1 MRHLEVSHVLLF
13 VILTKDRPVPKPQE
27 QYPRA
32 LRRVYEAELE
42 KNHPTE
48 TLLGSR
54 FCLGGHFVSVWPQS
68 SQLLL
73 VSLVLK
79 CIKFR
84 RH

>member
-32 LRRVYEAELE
+32 LTELE

-48 TLLGSR
+48 TLLGSH